1 MEVASVR
8 SSLDTENLQQELAG
22 PLRFNIPVYNACVPR
37 ALSAEGGQ
45 AMSRNIT
52 CVFMVM
58 IVAEA
63 IAWGLISGN
72 ALFKARLELSS
83 LRMETA
89 SLGMNLETANSTMAE
104 TEEDLTL
111 ARQELSSVLQETSS
125 YKLTISSLESKL
137 ELYEDT
143 WGLTAAGIQP
153 PFQGADIVNN
163 GTATNPTWAQL
174 SDFLLRDKTDQN
186 DYVPGVYMC
195 DDFARDV
202 HNNAEQAGIRAAYV
216 VVELPN
222 AYHSLNA
229 FRTTDRSLVFMDCTG
244 REASQS
250 SPSNCDKTVSVRLGK
265 SYVPKSLFPECGWP
279 TTWEDMGTILDAEI
293 YW

>member
-1 MEVASVR
+1 
-8 SSLDTENLQQELAG
+8 
-22 PLRFNIPVYNACVPR
+22 
-37 ALSAEGGQ
+37 
-45 AMSRNIT
+45 MSRNIMS
-52 CVFMVM
+52 VLMVM

-72 ALFKARLELSS
+72 ALSKARLELSS

-89 SLGMNLETANSTMAE
+89 SLEMNLETANNTMAE
-104 TEEDLTL
+104 TDEDLTL
-111 ARQELSSVLQETSS
+111 ARQELSS
-125 YKLTISSLESKL
+125 YKLTINSLESKL

-143 WGLTAAGIQP
+143 WGLTASGIQP

-174 SDFLLRDKTDQN
+174 SDFLLSDKTDQK

-195 DDFARDV
+195 DNFARDV

-229 FRTTDRSLVFMDCTG
+229 FQTTDGSLVFIDCTG

-250 SPSNCDKTVSVRLGK
+250 SPSNCDKTVNVRLGK

-279 TTWEDMGTILDAEI
+279 TTWQDMGTILDVEV